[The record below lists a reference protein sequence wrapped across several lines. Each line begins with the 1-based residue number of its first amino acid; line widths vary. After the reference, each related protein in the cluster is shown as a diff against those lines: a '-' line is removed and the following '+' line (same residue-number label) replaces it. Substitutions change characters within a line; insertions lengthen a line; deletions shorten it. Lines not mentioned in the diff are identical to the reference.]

1 METNQND
8 GRFQVVTVQAFLEWM
23 MSAQRRT
30 GRETQIDPP
39 RVQFSG
45 LQRLLR
51 PQPVV
56 LQRHEP
62 STDRQ

>member
-1 METNQND
+1 MD
-8 GRFQVVTVQAFLEWM
+8 DLSV
-23 MSAQRRT
+23 QRRT

-56 LQRHEP
+56 LKRHEP